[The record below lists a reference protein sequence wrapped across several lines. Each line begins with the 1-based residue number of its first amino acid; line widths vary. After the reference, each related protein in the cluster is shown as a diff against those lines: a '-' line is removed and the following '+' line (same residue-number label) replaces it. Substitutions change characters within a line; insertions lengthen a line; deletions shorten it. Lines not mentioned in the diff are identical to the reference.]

1 MCVYTE
7 TYHFVY
13 NMYIALRQIDWIY
26 GGRAD
31 AFIFDWIFIKF
42 QIPDRGTKGLIRSA
56 QGLIE
61 HFQLDFFKKR
71 FFDINFQVL
80 KKVKAL
86 ALPHKCIP
94 H

>member
-1 MCVYTE
+1 M
-7 TYHFVY
+7 
-13 NMYIALRQIDWIY
+13 
-26 GGRAD
+26 GGAD

-71 FFDINFQVL
+71 FFDIKFQVL

-86 ALPHKCIP
+86 APPINASPIKGRQNLKGYPAS
-94 H
+94 